1 MESGSLDE
9 PLHRWD
15 DIAEE
20 YDWRTLFIGNG
31 LSINLWPDFGYRTL
45 VEHARLAWTE
55 ELLFQGE
62 DTPNFEVV
70 LADIITAIWIAA
82 VCDGVKT
89 PAIDAMERS
98 FRRIQHALIQ
108 AIRAVHPEHADIPR
122 TALVAIR
129 EHLLKYGWVFT
140 TSYDLLVYWAM
151 GAGPGGFK
159 RFTDLFMQRGSRYEF
174 DARGAWT
181 RKSAGR
187 TAVCFLHGALH
198 LVVGSDG
205 ETRKLT
211 RGNDTLLEQ
220 IDRLIPDDPLARRL
234 LVTEGTYRDK
244 LRAIDANDY
253 LRFALDRLREQDSGL
268 VIFGSSLGEQDRHL
282 VDAINEN
289 RKRPIAVSVHA
300 RTKREVA
307 RVKNEVYERLEPET
321 LLFFDSRTHPLGSPS
336 LRPVRRPRH
345 PDHP

>member
-1 MESGSLDE
+1 M
-9 PLHRWD
+9 
-15 DIAEE
+15 
-20 YDWRTLFIGNG
+20 
-31 LSINLWPDFGYRTL
+31 
-45 VEHARLAWTE
+45 
-55 ELLFQGE
+55 
-62 DTPNFEVV
+62 
-70 LADIITAIWIAA
+70 
-82 VCDGVKT
+82 
-89 PAIDAMERS
+89 
-98 FRRIQHALIQ
+98 
-108 AIRAVHPEHADIPR
+108 HPEHADIPR

-151 GAGPGGFK
+151 GAGPGGF
-159 RFTDLFMQRGSRYEF
+159 RPFTDLFMQRGSRYEF
-174 DARGAWT
+174 DTRGAWT

-307 RVKNEVYERLEPET
+307 RVKNEVYERLEPKT

-336 LRPVRRPRH
+336 LSSGPTT
-345 PDHP
+345 